1 MLTSVAAASASEAVA
16 GSERLEMDSGAETS
30 KDVALEA
37 MEAFEA
43 RPPTSA
49 TGPLLLSTLQLQSET
64 QRKLELLDRDI
75 GDVWV
80 VASKVGVDT
89 RPPSSSLDC
98 VSDRAVANLHSV

>member
-1 MLTSVAAASASEAVA
+1 MLGGFALGTLTGAAEDPLLRSFV
-16 GSERLEMDSGAETS
+16 GGGTERFA
-30 KDVALEA
+30 ALNA
-37 MEAFEA
+37 AL
-43 RPPTSA
+43 TI
-49 TGPLLLSTLQLQSET
+49 GPLLLSTLQLQSET

-80 VASKVGVDT
+80 VASKVGVDP